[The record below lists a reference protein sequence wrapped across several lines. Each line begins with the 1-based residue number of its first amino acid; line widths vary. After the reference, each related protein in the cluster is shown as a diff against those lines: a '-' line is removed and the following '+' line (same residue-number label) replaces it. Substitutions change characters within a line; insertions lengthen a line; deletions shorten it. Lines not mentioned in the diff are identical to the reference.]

1 MRFSFA
7 GFDRLLS
14 VRELTWRPTCGFAP
28 IAVLGVSLLLA
39 PPVQAQ
45 IASLDT
51 VVVTSAREPQRRT
64 DLVADVTVLTRADI
78 EASLAD
84 SLESILARVAG
95 VQLSRNGGPGQSASV
110 FLRGAGAQG
119 TVVLIDG
126 VRVGSATLGQADLS
140 AIGLA
145 QVDRIEIL
153 RGPASSLYGADA
165 VGGVVQIFTT
175 RASKSPTFY
184 AVAAFG
190 ERNASEASFGGSA
203 TVGAFALAAGVSREA
218 ERGISAIAP
227 NDRYGLYNPDRD
239 GFVRRGAHAS
249 MSAEM
254 ATGQQISASWNGQRS
269 RAQFD
274 SAQYLPPLFL
284 PDASPDFVNRLGSD
298 ALTVSYR
305 GVWTPEWSTRVQLSS
320 QRETLLSGADAP
332 DRYDTQRRQ
341 AMAQLAWARSPSEQW
356 VMALESLTESA
367 AATPLGQPV
376 SRRNDA
382 WVLGYTASVQSQHLQ
397 ADVRSD
403 HNTAYGD
410 NVTGKLGWSWDLAPA
425 WTVRALGGT
434 AFRGPSF
441 NDLVFPGYG
450 VAGIRPERARSV
462 EFGANWRGADAQAS
476 LTFYR
481 NRVRDL
487 IGYQPDRTQCPAD
500 PAYDFGCAANV
511 ARARLQG
518 VSFAASGAWQ
528 NIHWRANA
536 DWLDARDEGSGEWL
550 PRRAR
555 HQENLAID
563 WVNGPVT
570 SGLAVQSV
578 GRRPESGQWL
588 PAYQT
593 LDLKL
598 LWRFAPQWQ
607 VESKLLNATNRSYS
621 AALDSPAPGRQAWV
635 GVRYRMGAEA
645 P

>member
-1 MRFSFA
+1 MSHSVA
-7 GFDRLLS
+7 IFDR
-14 VRELTWRPTCGFAP
+14 P
-28 IAVLGVSLLLA
+28 ISPFGRASHTLRVFFLIALVGTGLCLA
-39 PPVQAQ
+39 PQIQAQ
-45 IASLDT
+45 VASLDT
-51 VVVTSAREPQRRT
+51 VVVTSAREPQRRAE
-64 DLVADVTVLTRADI
+64 LVADVTVLTRADI

-84 SLESILARVAG
+84 SLESVLAREAG

-126 VRVGSATLGQADLS
+126 VRVGSTTLGQADLS

-184 AVAAFG
+184 AAASIG
-190 ERNASEASFGGSA
+190 ERKASEASFGGSA
-203 TVGAFALAAGVSREA
+203 TVGALALAAGLSREA
-218 ERGISAIAP
+218 DRGISAIAP
-227 NDRYGLYNPDRD
+227 NDRFGLYNPDRD

-249 MSAEM
+249 ASTEIAP
-254 ATGQQISASWNGQRS
+254 GQQISASWIGQRS
-269 RAQFD
+269 RTQFD
-274 SAQYLPPLFL
+274 SAQYVPPLFL

-298 ALTVSYR
+298 ALTLSYR
-305 GVWTPEWSTRVQLSS
+305 GVWTPQWSTRMQLSS
-320 QRETLLSGADAP
+320 QRETLVSGADAP

-367 AATPLGQPV
+367 AATPLGQTV

-382 WVLGYTASVQSQHLQ
+382 WVLGYTASVKSQHLQ

-425 WTVRALGGT
+425 WTIRALAGT

-476 LTFYR
+476 LTLYR

-518 VSFAASGAWQ
+518 VSFATSGAWQ

-536 DWLDARDEGSGEWL
+536 DWLDARDEGTGEWL

-555 HQENLAID
+555 HQENVALD
-563 WVNGPVT
+563 WGSGPVT
-570 SGLAVQSV
+570 PGLAVQSV
-578 GRRPESGQWL
+578 GRRPEAGQWL
-588 PAYQT
+588 AAYQT

-598 LWRFAPQWQ
+598 LWRFAPQWH
-607 VESKLLNATNRSYS
+607 VEAKLLNATNRSYA

-635 GVRYRMGAEA
+635 GLRYRMGGEA